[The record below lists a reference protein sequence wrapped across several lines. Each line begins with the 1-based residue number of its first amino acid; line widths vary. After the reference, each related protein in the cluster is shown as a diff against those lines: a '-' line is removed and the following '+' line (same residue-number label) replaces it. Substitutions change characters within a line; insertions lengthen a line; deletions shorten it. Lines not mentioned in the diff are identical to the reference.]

1 MGSRLFLQIPVKR
14 RKNASRISR
23 PCTMHTS
30 MPNKRDLGVLS
41 VRTIYKRRG
50 SATRRR
56 RIGVRW
62 GLRRGTGTHQKASQS
77 LPLGDRREV
86 RKPMRRWAERR
97 EGVGEGKAA
106 VSSATRGGGRDD

>member
-41 VRTIYKRRG
+41 MRTIYKRRG
-50 SATRRR
+50 R
-56 RIGVRW
+56 
-62 GLRRGTGTHQKASQS
+62 
-77 LPLGDRREV
+77 
-86 RKPMRRWAERR
+86 
-97 EGVGEGKAA
+97 
-106 VSSATRGGGRDD
+106 ATRGRLEEKRAGPVAIGMRQTPWLGAEADAGGRPQPALAVTRSFTRVFFCRARTM

>member
-41 VRTIYKRRG
+41 VRTVYKRRG

-56 RIGVRW
+56 RIGVRR
-62 GLRRGTGTHQKASQS
+62 GLRRGTGA
-77 LPLGDRREV
+77 LG
-86 RKPMRRWAERR
+86 AEAD
-97 EGVGEGKAA
+97 V
-106 VSSATRGGGRDD
+106 GGRPQPALAVTRSFTRVFFCRA